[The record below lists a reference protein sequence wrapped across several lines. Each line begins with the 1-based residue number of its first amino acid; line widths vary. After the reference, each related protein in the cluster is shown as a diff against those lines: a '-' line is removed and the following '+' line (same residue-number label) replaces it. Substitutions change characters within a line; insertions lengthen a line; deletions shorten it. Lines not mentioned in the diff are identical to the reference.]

1 MQRTHNVKVIPA
13 LTSLLFLILL
23 LLPACGTDRGRSS
36 RSVIDMTWSKG
47 RSYEASY
54 SRNRDRYRDLV
65 QQVRRYDREYYERHV
80 RTVDAEG
87 RAVKPVDQVEFSS
100 NQPNVPEGSVTLAG
114 TRKKESSQDEGAVF
128 IDANGKQVRLSDYR
142 GKPLVLVFTR
152 GFPGYICP
160 MCTTYTAQI
169 TVAHR
174 QFEEAGC
181 QVLLVFPGQA
191 RQVDDFI
198 DACREIAES
207 DEELP
212 FPVLLDPD
220 LKAVQAFNI
229 RADLSLPATY
239 IFDRE
244 GIMRWGFVGEKP
256 HERPSVEVLLRE
268 VKKL

>member
-1 MQRTHNVKVIPA
+1 MQRTANVRMFPNP
-13 LTSLLFLILL
+13 TSLLLVILILL
-23 LLPACGTDRGRSS
+23 PGCGTDRGRSS
-36 RSVIDMTWSKG
+36 RSVIDMTWSRG

-65 QQVRRYDREYYERHV
+65 QQVRRYNREYYESHV

-87 RAVKPVDQVEFSS
+87 HPLKPVDQVEFSS
-100 NQPNVPEGSVTLAG
+100 NRPNVPEGSVTLAG
-114 TRKKESSQDEGAVF
+114 TREENSSQDGGAVF
-128 IDANGKQVRLSDYR
+128 IDASGKKVRLADYR

-169 TVAHR
+169 TVAHKR
-174 QFEEAGC
+174 FEDAGC

-191 RQVDDFI
+191 RQVDEFI

-207 DEELP
+207 DEDLP

-256 HERPSVEVLLRE
+256 HERPSVDVLLRE